1 MRSDIFRKVY
11 LSSICLIAI
20 AKAGV
25 YFWWL
30 SQTISYPF
38 QLDYGE
44 GTVLWQMQHVSRL
57 SEAYGRITQY
67 PYVAFIYPP
76 LYHYT
81 SWLLARLTGDLL
93 SAGRLVSFLAAIG
106 ISVVLGL
113 TAYFSI
119 PHRMGQTARTVGAI
133 LAGALPCGCEP
144 MQWARYARVDMLGML
159 LTCIGISIFLLARSD
174 GRRYIAFAF
183 FVAALFCRQT
193 LIAAP
198 LACLFV
204 ASLSNLRQAFKY
216 LAFLAFVGAL
226 TMWWLQLAT
235 HGEAVRHLFLYNLNP
250 FFVRRL
256 IAWELMM
263 IFVSLPLSVF
273 AILAAGASW
282 RKIARKIVA
291 RRRGSASSAR
301 TTLYRRALYVFSV
314 YFVLSVLSSAMVGKL
329 GAVWNYFLEW
339 SISASGLAALALAGI
354 TWKWERGTDPRL
366 AKAAWVVLLLLVLV
380 PNPMTIKAWHAVVRN
395 SEFHR
400 QLDISTSSSQCALQI
415 LRDSPEPI
423 MSEDLTLI
431 Y

>member
-183 FVAALFCRQT
+183 FVGRPFLPSDTHCCSISLPVRS
-193 LIAAP
+193 
-198 LACLFV
+198 V
-204 ASLSNLRQAFKY
+204 A
-216 LAFLAFVGAL
+216 V
-226 TMWWLQLAT
+226 QLAP
-235 HGEAVRHLFLYNLNP
+235 GIQVLG
-250 FFVRRL
+250 FFGFCGCIDDVV
-256 IAWELMM
+256 ATD
-263 IFVSLPLSVF
+263 
-273 AILAAGASW
+273 GY
-282 RKIARKIVA
+282 AR
-291 RRRGSASSAR
+291 
-301 TTLYRRALYVFSV
+301 
-314 YFVLSVLSSAMVGKL
+314 
-329 GAVWNYFLEW
+329 
-339 SISASGLAALALAGI
+339 
-354 TWKWERGTDPRL
+354 
-366 AKAAWVVLLLLVLV
+366 
-380 PNPMTIKAWHAVVRN
+380 
-395 SEFHR
+395 
-400 QLDISTSSSQCALQI
+400 
-415 LRDSPEPI
+415 
-423 MSEDLTLI
+423 
-431 Y
+431 